1 MLNFAKKQ
9 FLKSL
14 APGVSTVL
22 VCSCAVDDIA
32 ISPDCTEEVLIKEK
46 LISVEEN
53 MAGVGRPWLNE
64 DLFVNFIDNAT
75 DTDIL
80 SIMQYLED
88 RDFGL
93 KHLFQESCMSNDD
106 PYDDSLR
113 LGGLVTSGVIKNI
126 ADFVATNLI

>member
-22 VCSCAVDDIA
+22 VCSCAVDEIA
-32 ISPDCTEEVLIKEK
+32 VSPDCTEEILIKEN

-53 MAGVGRPWLNE
+53 MAGVGVPWLNE

-75 DTDIL
+75 DADIL

-93 KHLFQESCMSNDD
+93 KLIYQESCMSNDD
-106 PYDDSLR
+106 PYADSLR
-113 LGGLVTSGVIKNI
+113 LGGLVTSGVIKNM
-126 ADFVATNLI
+126 ADLVATNLI